1 MFLISKN
8 KKHVFFFNIYT
19 YFFKK
24 IRYSNKSFFRK
35 VRTNIYRILKNKKNH
50 IIYRIS
56 NIIFFLKTFEF
67 DSNERTDL
75 HPWSSSVLP
84 FIRKYLF
91 CHFFWKKYFFQN
103 FYKKSSYH
111 QQGAWGRFLP
121 LIGADKFTSKQ
132 KPMILIGFKADEHK
146 KKPMTIFWKPETFL
160 EN

>member
-75 HPWSSSVLP
+75 HPWSSSV
-84 FIRKYLF
+84 FT
-91 CHFFWKKYFFQN
+91 
-103 FYKKSSYH
+103 FYKKI
-111 QQGAWGRFLP
+111 FILP
-121 LIGADKFTSKQ
+121 LFLKKIFFSK
-132 KPMILIGFKADEHK
+132 L
-146 KKPMTIFWKPETFL
+146 L
-160 EN
+160 